1 MSAIV
6 AIGEPAL
13 IEGYALAG
21 VDLLPA
27 EGADEVRRAWESLVR
42 TTGLVILTAAA
53 AAHLGD
59 ELAREMP
66 LTVVMPI

>member
-21 VDLLPA
+21 VRVLAA
-27 EGADEVRRAWESLVR
+27 EGADEVRRAWESLTR

-53 AAHLGD
+53 GTHLGD
-59 ELAREMP
+59 EPGREMP